1 MTINT
6 VKTASFTMDY
16 LRFGKGKDSLVIL
29 PGLSVQSVM
38 GLGDLIAEAYQVL
51 TEDFTI
57 YLFDRRKDLPAV
69 YPIREMA
76 RDMAEA
82 IRALGLSKVALFGA
96 SQGGMI
102 AMALAAEHPEL
113 VQKLVL
119 GSSSAHVD
127 AAHFELF
134 ARWIDLAK
142 EGQSR
147 ELNLAFGEAL
157 YPEAVFEGAR
167 ELLLSQA
174 DTLPRRIC
182 GVSSSWRR
190 ACAALMCGRI
200 WPGSPARCWCWAR
213 RTTGCWAPRQA
224 GSSSAICQSGPTA
237 HFISTHRASAT
248 PPLTPRRTTRSAC
261 CAFSGKKLPQNK
273 GIVA

>member
-174 DTLPRRIC
+174 DTFTPADLRRFVILAESLRGFDVRADLARIACPVLVLGAEDDRVLGAEASREIFRHLPKRPDSALYLYAP
-182 GVSSSWRR
+182 GFGH
-190 ACAALMCGRI
+190 AAFD
-200 WPGSPARCWCWAR
+200 
-213 RTTGCWAPRQA
+213 TAPDYKERLLRFLRKE
-224 GSSSAICQSGPTA
+224 TA
-237 HFISTHRASAT
+237 AE
-248 PPLTPRRTTRSAC
+248 
-261 CAFSGKKLPQNK
+261 
-273 GIVA
+273 

>member
-1 MTINT
+1 MTIET
-6 VKTASFTMDY
+6 VKTDTFTMDY
-16 LRFGKGKDSLVIL
+16 LCFGHGRDPLVIL

-38 GLGDLIAEAYQVL
+38 GLGDLIAEAYQAL
-51 TEDFTI
+51 TEDYTV
-57 YLFDRRKDLPAV
+57 YLFDRRRDLPAV

-76 RDMAEA
+76 RDTAEA
-82 IRALGLSKVALFGA
+82 IRSLGLSKVALFGA

-113 VQKLVL
+113 VSKLVL

-134 ARWIDLAK
+134 ARWIDLSK

-167 ELLLSQA
+167 KLLLSQA
-174 DTLPRRIC
+174 DSFTPEDLRRFVILAESLQ
-182 GVSSSWRR
+182 GFDILEDLAKI
-190 ACAALMCGRI
+190 ACPVLVLGAKDDRVLGAE
-200 WPGSPARCWCWAR
+200 
-213 RTTGCWAPRQA
+213 
-224 GSSSAICQSGPTA
+224 
-237 HFISTHRASAT
+237 AS
-248 PPLTPRRTTRSAC
+248 REIFRH
-261 CAFSGKKLPQNK
+261 LPQRPDSALYLYAPGFGHAAFDTAPDYK
-273 GIVA
+273 ERLLCFLRDGCID

>member
-1 MTINT
+1 MTIET
-6 VKTASFTMDY
+6 VKTDTFTMDY
-16 LRFGKGKDSLVIL
+16 LCFGHGRDPLVIL

-38 GLGDLIAEAYQVL
+38 GLGDLIAEAYQTL
-51 TEDFTI
+51 TEDYTV

-76 RDMAEA
+76 RDTAEA
-82 IRALGLSKVALFGA
+82 IRSLGLSKVALFGA

-102 AMALAAEHPEL
+102 ALCLAAENPDL

-127 AAHFELF
+127 AAHFEPF
-134 ARWIDLAK
+134 ARWIDLSK

-157 YPEAVFEGAR
+157 YPKAVFEGAR

-174 DTLPRRIC
+174 DSFTPEDLRRFVILAESLQGFDIREDLAKIACPALVLGAKDDRVLGAEASEEIFRHLPER
-182 GVSSSWRR
+182 
-190 ACAALMCGRI
+190 
-200 WPGSPARCWCWAR
+200 PGSGLYLYEEGFGHAAFDTAPDYKERLLR
-213 RTTGCWAPRQA
+213 FLRDGC
-224 GSSSAICQSGPTA
+224 TD
-237 HFISTHRASAT
+237 
-248 PPLTPRRTTRSAC
+248 
-261 CAFSGKKLPQNK
+261 
-273 GIVA
+273 

>member
-1 MTINT
+1 MNIETM
-6 VKTASFTMDY
+6 KTESFTMDY
-16 LRFGKGKDSLVIL
+16 LRFGKGRDPLVIL

-57 YLFDRRKDLPAV
+57 YLFDRRRDLPAV

-76 RDMAEA
+76 RDTAEA
-82 IRALGLSKVALFGA
+82 IRALGLSKVSLFGA

-102 AMALAAEHPEL
+102 ALCLAAEHPEL
-113 VQKLVL
+113 VSKLVL
-119 GSSSAHVD
+119 GSSAAHVD

-134 ARWIDLAK
+134 ARWIDLARAGK
-142 EGQSR
+142 SR

-174 DTLPRRIC
+174 DSFTAEDLRRFCILAESLKGFDIREDLGKIVCPVLVLGAKDDRVLGAEASEELFRCLLPRPENELYLYEE
-182 GVSSSWRR
+182 GFGH
-190 ACAALMCGRI
+190 AAFD
-200 WPGSPARCWCWAR
+200 
-213 RTTGCWAPRQA
+213 TAPDYKERLLRFLRKE
-224 GSSSAICQSGPTA
+224 TA
-237 HFISTHRASAT
+237 AE
-248 PPLTPRRTTRSAC
+248 
-261 CAFSGKKLPQNK
+261 
-273 GIVA
+273 